1 MYACNDVDAEK
12 ITTMKFAIFTHV
24 VHGKSTTNYFA
35 YSPYVNEMNIWLH
48 HVDEVIIVAPL
59 SKNEQTPID
68 LTYSHDTIHFKSVP
82 EFHIKNRKSV
92 FKTLVSLPKILFV
105 IYNAMKRADHI
116 HLRCPGNIGLLGCF
130 VQILFPAKSKTAK
143 YAGNWDSKSK
153 QPLSYR
159 FQKWILS
166 NTFLTKNMQVLVYGE
181 WETST
186 KNIKPFFT
194 ASYFEKDK
202 IDVKPRKLEGKI
214 SFLFVGTLSNGK
226 QPLYA
231 IQLVENLYNKGYNVQ
246 LTFYGEGIERG
257 ILEKYILENKLE
269 NIIFLKGNQN
279 QETIKKAYIENHFV
293 VLPSL
298 SEGWPKAVAEG
309 MFWGCLPIAS
319 KVSCVPNMLENGK
332 RGLLLDL
339 KLNQDVQNIESILK
353 NNNLYQDKVINA
365 VQWSRQFTMDVFE
378 DEIKLFLQS

>member
-24 VHGKSTTNYFA
+24 VHGKSSTNYFA

-82 EFHIKNRKSV
+82 EFHIKNSKSF

-153 QPLSYR
+153 QPLSFR

-166 NTFLTKNMQVLVYGE
+166 NPFLTKNMQVLVYGE
-181 WETST
+181 WENNT

-214 SFLFVGTLSNGK
+214 SFVFVGTLSNGK

-231 IQLVENLYNKGYNVQ
+231 IRIVEQLYNKGKDVQ
-246 LTFYGEGIERG
+246 LTLYGEGDKRTMIEN
-257 ILEKYILENKLE
+257 YISENKLE
-269 NIIFLKGNQN
+269 TFIFIKGNQN
-279 QETIKKAYIENHFV
+279 QETIKKAYSKSHFV
-293 VLPSL
+293 ILPSL
-298 SEGWPKAVAEG
+298 SEGWPKAIAEG
-309 MFWGCLPIAS
+309 MFWGCMPIAS
-319 KVSCVPNMLENGK
+319 EVSCISTMLDAGK
-332 RGLLLDL
+332 RGILLHLDFNEDL
-339 KLNQDVQNIESILK
+339 IQIETILNDDSAYKQ
-353 NNNLYQDKVINA
+353 KVENA
-365 VQWSRQFTMDVFE
+365 IQWSRNYTLDVFE
-378 DEIKLFLQS
+378 DEIKQLLQS